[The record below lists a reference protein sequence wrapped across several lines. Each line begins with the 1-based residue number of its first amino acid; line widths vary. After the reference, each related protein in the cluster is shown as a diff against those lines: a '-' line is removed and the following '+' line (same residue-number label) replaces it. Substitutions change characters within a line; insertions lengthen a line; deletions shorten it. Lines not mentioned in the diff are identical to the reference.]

1 MNTSYP
7 DDADGD
13 VLSAI
18 AESGIDMTQ
27 PLAIEFVIDAPS
39 EQHARA
45 IEKDL
50 VAAGHPA
57 ETVFEEG
64 DEDVGIEEGWVVM
77 IEMDLVPEYQR
88 LMDLQKTFNEFA
100 AAHGGQVDG
109 WGAMVDPPEGH
120 EHDHE

>member
-27 PLAIEFVIDAPS
+27 PLTIEFVIDTSS
-39 EQHARA
+39 EQNARA

-57 ETVFEEG
+57 EAVFEEG
-64 DEDVGIEEGWVVM
+64 DAEVGIEEGWVVM
-77 IEMDLVPEYQR
+77 IELEMVPEYER
-88 LMDLQKTFNEFA
+88 LVELQKTFNEFA

-109 WGAMVDPPEGH
+109 WGAMVDPPEGYDQ
-120 EHDHE
+120 E